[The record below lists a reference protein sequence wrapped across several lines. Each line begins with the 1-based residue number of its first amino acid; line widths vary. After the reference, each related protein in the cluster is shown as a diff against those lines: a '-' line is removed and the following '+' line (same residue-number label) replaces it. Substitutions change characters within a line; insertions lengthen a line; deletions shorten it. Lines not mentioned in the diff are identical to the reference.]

1 MLVSVPWRGFSEICG
16 LQGLT
21 IFSTLYT
28 GSLPKTVDVVDDDD
42 DADHLVRVD
51 ENVDGRG
58 DAEEEV
64 AELDHLI

>member
-28 GSLPKTVDVVDDDD
+28 GSLPKTVDVVDD
-42 DADHLVRVD
+42 ADHLVRVD

-58 DAEEEV
+58 DAKEEV
-64 AELDHLI
+64 AKLDHLI

>member
-1 MLVSVPWRGFSEICG
+1 MDFHDKDDHE
-16 LQGLT
+16 
-21 IFSTLYT
+21 
-28 GSLPKTVDVVDDDD
+28 VDDDD
-42 DADHLVRVD
+42 DDDVDHLVRVD

>member
-58 DAEEEV
+58 DAKEEV
-64 AELDHLI
+64 AKLDHLI